1 MKLIS
6 MVLFLLGSL
15 LTLPSTAAPTPPRPN
30 VILIL
35 TDDQGYGDLG
45 AHGNR
50 MLCTPNLDRLH
61 AESVRLTNFH
71 VDPTCAPTRAA
82 LMTGRYSTR
91 TGVWHTIAG
100 RSLMA
105 ADEVTLAQQF
115 QRSGYRTGLFG
126 KWHLGDSYPL
136 RPQDRGFDEVVTHG
150 GGGVTQT
157 PDYWGNDY
165 FDDTYFHNGKPE
177 RYSGYCTDV
186 WFSQATRFVEANR
199 KRPFFLYLTP
209 NAPHSP
215 YNVPTAYA
223 DPYRQQGVPEPMA
236 SFYGMIG
243 NIDENVGRL
252 RQRLRELELE
262 QNTLLIFMTDNG
274 SAAGLVRTAPEGDW
288 SGYNA
293 GMRGL
298 KGSEYEG
305 GHRVPCFLSWP
316 AGGFGGGRE
325 IGVLAAHVDLF
336 PTLADLCGLK
346 LPERK
351 LDGVSLAPLLR
362 REKVEW
368 FDRTLFVHS
377 QRVQTPQKWKQS
389 AVLTQQ
395 WRYVNGRELYDIRA
409 DPGQQHDVAA
419 ENSEVVKRLRTE
431 CDRWW
436 EDLSPVFSR
445 DVPLVLGHPSQNPVT
460 LNAHDWHAEDAQ
472 VPWNHELIAKQPLV
486 NGYWAV
492 DIVRP
497 GPYEFTLRSWAPEDP
512 NAKPLDATTARLQLG
527 AAEVTVTIPSG
538 SREVTLRATL
548 PKGPA
553 HLQTWLTRPDG
564 ASRGAFY
571 VTVRRV
577 SARGP
582 SR

>member
-1 MKLIS
+1 MRIN
-6 MVLFLLGSL
+6 VLAFLLL
-15 LTLPSTAAPTPPRPN
+15 LAGLLIHTSSQAATKKPSPN
-30 VILIL
+30 VIVIL
-35 TDDQGYGDLG
+35 TDDQGYGDVG

-50 MLCTPNLDRLH
+50 MLRTPNLDRLH

-82 LMTGRYSTR
+82 LLTGRYSTR

-115 QRSGYRTGLFG
+115 RKAGYRTGLFG

-136 RPQDRGFDEVVTHG
+136 RPQDRGFEEVVTHG

-157 PDYWGNDY
+157 PDHWGNDY
-165 FDDTYFHNGKPE
+165 FDDTYLHNGKPE
-177 RYSGYCTDV
+177 RYPGYCTDV
-186 WFSQATRFVEANR
+186 WFSEAQRFVEANR

-215 YNVPTAYA
+215 YNVPAAYA
-223 DPYRQQGVPEPMA
+223 DPYRKQGVPEPMA

-252 RQRLRELELE
+252 RQRLRELNLDR
-262 QNTLLIFMTDNG
+262 NTLVLFMTDNG
-274 SAAGLVRTAPEGDW
+274 SAAGLTRTAPAGGW
-288 SGYNA
+288 AGYNA

-305 GHRVPCFLSWP
+305 GHRVPCFISWP
-316 AGGFGGGRE
+316 AGNFGGGRDLN
-325 IGVLAAHVDLF
+325 ILAAHVDLM

-351 LDGVSLAPLLR
+351 LDGVNLAPLLR

-395 WRYVNGRELYDIRA
+395 WRYVNGRELYDVRA
-409 DPGQQHDVAA
+409 DPGQQRDVAV
-419 ENSEVVKRLRTE
+419 ENPEVVKRLRSAY
-431 CDRWW
+431 DHWW
-436 EDLSPVFSR
+436 DELTPAFGR

-472 VPWNHELIAKQPLV
+472 VPWNHELIAKQSLV
-486 NGYWAV
+486 NGWWAV
-492 DIVRP
+492 DIARP
-497 GPYEFTLRSWAPEDP
+497 GTYEFTLRSWAPEDP
-512 NAKPLDATTARLQLG
+512 NARPLDAATARIRLG
-527 AAEVTVTIPSG
+527 TQEATVPVPAG
-538 SREVTLRATL
+538 AREVTLRVKL
-548 PKGPA
+548 PASPTR
-553 HLQTWLTRPDG
+553 LQSWLTGADG
-564 ASRGAFY
+564 ASHGAFY
-571 VTVRRV
+571 ITVRRSV
-577 SARGP
+577 RQ
-582 SR
+582 